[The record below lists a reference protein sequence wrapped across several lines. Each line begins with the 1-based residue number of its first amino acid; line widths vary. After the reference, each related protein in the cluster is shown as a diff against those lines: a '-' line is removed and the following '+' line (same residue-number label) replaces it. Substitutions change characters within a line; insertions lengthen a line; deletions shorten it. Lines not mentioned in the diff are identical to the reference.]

1 MNGWTKGLKN
11 KLSKKIIVPSL
22 AVLMAVSLGAYEVAK
37 PVNSAL
43 AAAAAPAPAAAAL
56 DDSSIEP
63 LLALDRAMENV
74 AARVTPAIVN
84 VTVASKTD
92 ARKQSGDDNGDNS
105 NDNDMQQFNPFG
117 QFGMPM
123 PMPQRPRI
131 EHGLGSGVIISPD
144 GYIVTN
150 NHVIDGAVN
159 INVTLG
165 DRRVLPAKL
174 VGADP
179 LTDLAV
185 VKVDATDLPSI
196 PWGDSTKLRPGQTVL
211 AFGNPFGLR
220 FTVTRGIV
228 SALNRPNPDASNR
241 RKPGQF
247 IQTDAAIN
255 PGNSGGPLVDARG
268 EVIGINTFLISG
280 SGSFAGAGFAIPTQ
294 IVRPTVDNLI
304 KYGKVSHG
312 YIGIGI
318 NDVTPENARFFDVKK
333 AEVKRYLLING

>member
-1 MNGWTKGLKN
+1 MNSWTNSLKN

-22 AVLMAVSLGAYEVAK
+22 AVLMAVSLGAYKVAK
-37 PVNSAL
+37 PANSAL
-43 AAAAAPAPAAAAL
+43 AAAAPAPAAAAL

-63 LLALDRAMENV
+63 LLALDRAMENL

-92 ARKQSGDDNGDNS
+92 AHRQSGDEDGDNS
-105 NDNDMQQFNPFG
+105 NDNDNSGDMQQFNPFG

-185 VKVDATDLPSI
+185 VKVDATDLPRI
-196 PWGDSTKLRPGQTVL
+196 PWGDSTKLRAGQTVL

-220 FTVTRGIV
+220 FTVTKGIV
-228 SALNRPNPDASNR
+228 SALNRPNPDSNR
-241 RKPGQF
+241 RKPGEF

-255 PGNSGGPLVDARG
+255 PGNSGGPLVNARG
-268 EVIGINTFLISG
+268 EVIGINTFLISDN
-280 SGSFAGAGFAIPTQ
+280 GSFSGMGFAIPTQ
-294 IVRPTVDNLI
+294 IVRPTIDALMRN
-304 KYGKVSHG
+304 GK
-312 YIGIGI
+312 
-318 NDVTPENARFFDVKK
+318 
-333 AEVKRYLLING
+333 